1 MSASCGHCYRCIGHK
16 RRGGGLTVGMT
27 RMIVCP
33 TCGNKRCPH
42 ATDHGYACTGSNEPG
57 QMGSRYGAFIPSEV
71 PEDLG
76 LLLATLLECRPRYL
90 RTSRLGRSADRWL
103 S

>member
-1 MSASCGHCYRCIGHK
+1 MSGSCGHCFRCIGN
-16 RRGGGLTVGMT
+16 RRLRGGLTVGMT

-42 ATDHGYACTGSNEPG
+42 ATDHGYPCTGSNDPG
-57 QMGSRYGAFIPSEV
+57 QPGSRYGVVATSEPQDV
-71 PEDLG
+71 G
-76 LLLATLLECRPRYL
+76 LLLATVLECRTRYL

-103 S
+103 R